1 MLRNRPTT
9 SAFLIA
15 LVIHLIGII
24 ILGLTIKTTYKEMAG
39 SWIELVDTSNFR
51 PRPVRRPL
59 TKTIKPKFELQR
71 ELENKNI
78 PKLSVESSNVIS
90 EVMAKGPNIITRSVE
105 IRVQKDPGSV
115 LHKLDTAAQ
124 VPTSLGDVSI
134 SPAGGTPKGL
144 KIGKGFQT
152 GRVRAAGRSDRLG
165 LSIVNSVGE
174 DELGGE
180 LSGDFAKLYYIPEGK
195 LGAVL
200 VGKGK
205 DVMGFI
211 RIVRLKHR
219 MADWWQD
226 PTALASFI
234 DWLEE
239 HTRLKADM
247 RIEGGA
253 LELTD
258 PRILD
263 APLVIMTGH
272 DEDVV
277 LNHNMDRDGQIVG
290 LRPQGPKFPLAQ
302 EFTPEER
309 AALRKYLIDRQGT
322 LFFDD
327 CGFNGLFAGR
337 VREELRRALPEYP
350 LQRIERNDE
359 LYSIYYTMPGPPTGG
374 DIFWGSENNPHA
386 SQFPYQWGVKI
397 GRRWAV
403 IYNRKD
409 YLCSMETLEIPSRTL
424 LRLRRST
431 EVHKFM
437 TNLLFYAMKYGGNV
451 DRSQYKP

>member
-1 MLRNRPTT
+1 
-9 SAFLIA
+9 
-15 LVIHLIGII
+15 LVAHLIGII
-24 ILGLTIKTTYKEMAG
+24 ILGLAIRTTYKEG
-39 SWIELVDTSNFR
+39 SGAWIELVDMSNYRIR
-51 PRPVRRPL
+51 PPRRPL
-59 TKTIKPKFELQR
+59 TKTIKPKFD
-71 ELENKNI
+71 LERDLEDKNV
-78 PKLSVESSNVIS
+78 PKLSLQSDNMIS
-90 EVMAKGPNIITRSVE
+90 EVVAKAPNIVPRSLDVNADKE
-105 IRVQKDPGSV
+105 LGMVN
-115 LHKLDTAAQ
+115 KLDTTAKIPAKIGDI
-124 VPTSLGDVSI
+124 SL
-134 SPAGGTPKGL
+134 SPSGGSPKGL

-152 GRVRAAGRSDRLG
+152 GRVRALGINKQPG
-165 LSIVNSVGE
+165 LSLVNTSGE
-174 DELGGE
+174 VDLGGE
-180 LSGDFAKLYYIPEGK
+180 LSGDMAKLYYIPEGK
-195 LGAVL
+195 LGAIL

-277 LNHNMDRDGQIVG
+277 LNHHMNSDGQKG
-290 LRPQGPKFPLAQ
+290 AKFQLAQ

-309 AALRKYLIDRQGT
+309 AALRKYLIDRKGT

-327 CGFNGLFAGR
+327 CGFHGLFAGR

-397 GRRWAV
+397 GGRWAV

-409 YLCSMETLEIPSRTL
+409 YLCCMETMEIQSRTL

>member
-1 MLRNRPTT
+1 MV
-9 SAFLIA
+9 A
-15 LVIHLIGII
+15 HLIGII
-24 ILGLTIKTTYKEMAG
+24 ILGLSIRTTYKEG
-39 SWIELVDTSNFR
+39 SGAWIELVDMSNYRVR
-51 PRPVRRPL
+51 PPRRLL
-59 TKTIKPKFELQR
+59 TKTIKPKFD
-71 ELENKNI
+71 LERDLEDKKV
-78 PKLSVESSNVIS
+78 PKLSIQTNNEIP
-90 EVMAKGPNIITRSVE
+90 EVVTRAPNIIPRSLDVNADKKLGMVSELNTNAE
-105 IRVQKDPGSV
+105 IPAKIGDISLSPSSGSP
-115 LHKLDTAAQ
+115 Q
-124 VPTSLGDVSI
+124 
-134 SPAGGTPKGL
+134 GL

-152 GRVRAAGRSDRLG
+152 GRVRTIGRGERLG
-165 LSIVNSVGE
+165 LSLVDSSGE
-174 DELGGE
+174 VDLGGE
-180 LSGDFAKLYYIPEGK
+180 LSGDLAKLYYIPEGK

-277 LNHNMDRDGQIVG
+277 INRGLNRDGEVKN
-290 LRPQGPKFPLAQ
+290 LRPTGGKYALAQ
-302 EFTPEER
+302 SFTPEER
-309 AALRKYLIDRQGT
+309 AALRKYLIDRKGT

-327 CGFNGLFAGR
+327 CGFHGLFAGR
-337 VREELRRALPEYP
+337 VREELRKALPEYP

-359 LYSIYYTMPGPPTGG
+359 LYSVYYTLPGPPTGG

-397 GRRWAV
+397 GGRWAV
-403 IYNRKD
+403 VYNRKD
-409 YLCSMETLEIPSRTL
+409 YLCSMETMEIPSRTM